1 VDFHLGRTETSAFF
15 VGETL
20 GIQEDIIFKEH
31 MQIKTIYHIQL
42 ALVWLGVIAGF
53 FGVMIQVLS
62 GADATGVVG
71 SLGGFFWPLT
81 CLVLIMN
88 NQKLRESQ
96 AE

>member
-1 VDFHLGRTETSAFF
+1 
-15 VGETL
+15 
-20 GIQEDIIFKEH
+20 

-71 SLGGFFWPLT
+71 SLGDFFWPLT
-81 CLVLIMN
+81 CLVLVMN
-88 NQKLRESQ
+88 NQKLRESR
-96 AE
+96 